1 MGYFKVARGRLY
13 VRISLYVCE
22 IVNQDENLVSKVKHV
37 QLKNSWFRFFSS
49 RKEALDFAD
58 LRKQMTNALWHKRQK
73 KFKTPLK
80 LNAGQIFVTDP
91 FRFLPTRF
99 YRFSIPRVT
108 SEAKRNCIVFNP
120 ALHASQ

>member
-1 MGYFKVARGRLY
+1 MGYFKVARGRPY
-13 VRISLYVCE
+13 VRISLYVCK

-73 KFKTPLK
+73 K
-80 LNAGQIFVTDP
+80 I
-91 FRFLPTRF
+91 
-99 YRFSIPRVT
+99 
-108 SEAKRNCIVFNP
+108 
-120 ALHASQ
+120 